1 MAKAKDSNGAAA
13 APARK
18 RTLKSAQPA
27 PEPKKNVF
35 PINLDEEIRKRAY
48 ELYEQR
54 GGGHGHDVADWL
66 QAESE
71 LRLSPPSRRSP

>member
-54 GGGHGHDVADWL
+54 GFVSGYENEDWL
-66 QAESE
+66 TAEHE
-71 LRLSPPSRRSP
+71 VLARYQQQTA